1 MKKQFLLV
9 IFALIINNTVCSQ
22 ILKKRESLKKE
33 NDSLSI
39 IQLADSLFID
49 HNIKN
54 YSLRLFTNYKVKR
67 FRINNDDFRS
77 RYVPNNRYGL
87 GFGFASSKVLIDIA
101 FNVKTDKKN
110 VTNRLDG
117 QGIMI
122 IGKHHYVNGYF
133 QSYKGFNVK
142 NNFNEPNVFRD
153 DIKSFT
159 IGFNYLYTLSE
170 IEFSYSR
177 LKAGLAKRNK
187 NVYITGGAGFFGLY
201 DYFSANGNILPENGD
216 VYYNEQAEIKRYN
229 SMAVG
234 VLGGFLS
241 VFMLPKN
248 FIASCNIMPGIGLMT
263 KKVTLED
270 GSYKPSKPM
279 LYKLDIKFA
288 LGYHVE
294 RYYINLI
301 YGTDI
306 YSTDLNFGN
315 KYAFNLT
322 KAKLAFGY
330 RLGVNKK

>member
-9 IFALIINNTVCSQ
+9 IIALIISDTACSQ
-22 ILKKRESLKKE
+22 IFKKSESLKKE
-33 NDSLSI
+33 NDSLTI

-54 YSLRLFTNYKVKR
+54 YSLRVFTNYKVKQ
-67 FRINNDDFRS
+67 FRIRDNDSRS

-101 FNVKTDKKN
+101 FNVKADKEN
-110 VTNRLDG
+110 VTNRFDG
-117 QGIMI
+117 QGTI
-122 IGKHHYVNGYF
+122 IVGKNHYVNGYL
-133 QSYKGFNVK
+133 QSYKGFNVR

-153 DIKSFT
+153 DIKSIT
-159 IGFNYLYTLSE
+159 VGFNYLYTLSE
-170 IEFSYSR
+170 IEFSYSL
-177 LKAGLAKRNK
+177 LKAGLTKRNK
-187 NVYITGGAGFFGLY
+187 NVYITGGFGFFGLY

-216 VYYNEQAEIKRYN
+216 IYYNEQAEIKRYN
-229 SMAVG
+229 SIAVG

-241 VFMLPKN
+241 VFMLPNN
-248 FIASCNIMPGIGLMT
+248 FIASCNIMPGIGLMS
-263 KKVTLED
+263 KKVTLQD
-270 GSYKPSKPM
+270 DSYKPSKPI
-279 LYKLDIKFA
+279 LYKLDIQFA
-288 LGYHVE
+288 IGYQVE

-306 YSTDLNFGN
+306 YGTDLNFGN